1 MKALLVILDGLGDRT
16 FPELENNTPLQ
27 FAPTPNLDKLAEQGM
42 NGLMYSLSPGF
53 APATELAHFTLFGHP
68 RSDFPGRAVFET
80 IGEGLELGFEEV
92 VLRASFV
99 SVEEEGEKLIVVDRM
114 LGVTENI
121 LSELAEEIVENKFG
135 TLGFKYVYNSQRQGI
150 LFLKG
155 NASKY
160 VSDSDPFTVG
170 KPISKVRALEEAT
183 DYKKAVQT
191 ADSINQFL
199 RWVYR
204 KLDNH
209 PLNKRRRERGLRPIN
224 FLVTRWV
231 GLRKKIPLFYEM
243 YGFKGASV
251 ASGAMLKGLMSE
263 MGLDFIE
270 ALSPDDQQ
278 LDLEQRLKT
287 AVHVLES
294 EYDFVHVHT
303 KLPDEAA
310 HTKNPKFK
318 AEVIEKLDKAFGL
331 LLEDGFIPKDVLVVV
346 TSDHSTPSSGELIH
360 SGEPVP
366 VLFIGATVRVD
377 NVREFN
383 EISCTKGAL
392 GQITGDDLMRLI
404 LNFTDRIKY
413 SGSRLTA
420 KNLPY
425 YPINIDFL
433 EK

>member
-16 FPELENNTPLQ
+16 FPELENSTPLQ
-27 FAPTPNLDKLAEQGM
+27 FAPTPNLDKLASLGM

-53 APATELAHFTLFGHP
+53 APATELAHFTLFGHLQ
-68 RSDFPGRAVFET
+68 SDFPGRAVFET
-80 IGEGLELGFEEV
+80 IGEGLELNFEEV

-99 SVEEEGEKLIVVDRM
+99 SVEEEDEKLIVVDRM
-114 LGVTENI
+114 LDTTEDI
-121 LSELAEEIVENKFG
+121 LSQLAGEIVENEFG
-135 TLGFKYVYNSQRQGI
+135 KLGFKYVYNSQRQGI

-155 NASKY
+155 GASKY

-183 DYKKAVQT
+183 DQKKAIQT

-209 PLNKRRRERGLRPIN
+209 PLNKERRKKGLRPIN

-231 GLRKKIPLFYEM
+231 GLRKKLPLFYEM
-243 YGFKGASV
+243 HGFKGASV
-251 ASGAMLKGLMSE
+251 SSGAMLKGLMSE

-270 ALSPDDQQ
+270 AQSSSDQQ
-278 LDLEQRLKT
+278 QDMEQRLKT
-287 AVHVLES
+287 AVQALES

-310 HTKNPKFK
+310 HTKNPGFK
-318 AEVIEKLDKAFGL
+318 AKVIEKLDKAFGL
-331 LLEDGFIPKDVLVVV
+331 LLQDDFIPEDVLVVI

-366 VLFIGATVRVD
+366 VLFVGDTVRVD
-377 NVREFN
+377 KIKEFN
-383 EISCTKGAL
+383 EIACLNGAL
-392 GQITGDDLMRLI
+392 GQIAGNDLMRLI

-425 YPINIDFL
+425 YPININFL